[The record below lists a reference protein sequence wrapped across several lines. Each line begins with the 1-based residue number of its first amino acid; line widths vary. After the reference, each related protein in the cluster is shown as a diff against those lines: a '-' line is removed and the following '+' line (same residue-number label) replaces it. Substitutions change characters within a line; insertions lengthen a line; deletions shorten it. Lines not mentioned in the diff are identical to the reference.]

1 MAGQLKIAAIRMNAR
16 PAPVAGR
23 LERAES
29 LVAEAA
35 STGAQLIV
43 LPEVFNIGY
52 EYHDNNYTL
61 PEPEDGPTVTW
72 MKAQAKQHGA
82 HIAGSLFLVDG
93 SNIFNSQILV
103 APDGRLWRY
112 DKNYPW
118 LFERAYFKDGQDITV
133 ADTDLGRIG

>member
-1 MAGQLKIAAIRMNAR
+1 MSRQLKIAAVRMDAK
-16 PAPVAGR
+16 PALVNER

-29 LVAEAA
+29 RVAEAA

-43 LPEVFNIGY
+43 LPELFNTGY

-72 MKAQAKQHGA
+72 MKAQASQHNA
-82 HIAGSLFLVDG
+82 HIAGSLLLVDG
-93 SNIFNSQILV
+93 KNIYNSQILV

-133 ADTDLGRIG
+133 ANTTQISI